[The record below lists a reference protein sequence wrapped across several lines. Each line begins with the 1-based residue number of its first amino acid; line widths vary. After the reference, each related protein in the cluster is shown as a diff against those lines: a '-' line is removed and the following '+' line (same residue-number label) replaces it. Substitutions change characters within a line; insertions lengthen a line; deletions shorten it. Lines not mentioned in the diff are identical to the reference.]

1 MQEVALSNDL
11 TKLTTEIKT
20 YQSIG
25 GQAIFEIGR
34 RLKWVKENDLAHGEF
49 GKWLEQIEI
58 DRTMA
63 FRFMKIA
70 TELNANVAT
79 SQHLGMQALYEI
91 ATMPPDERE
100 QPQQLASG
108 EVKKPDEMTV
118 RELRETKKKL
128 KERDKD
134 VADRDAKINELSDK
148 DPEIVEKVPDDYGM
162 LQGMVENQKATI
174 DRYIKDNSELREEID
189 DLQDRLTD
197 VQPEQTSSL
206 NDILAEFIGKAFPLA
221 DSNEFTKSMN
231 QPSQAKSIQMNIES
245 IDKWCLELKE
255 RFKSSTVIEGD
266 FTNEK

>member
-34 RLKWVKENDLAHGEF
+34 RLKWVKENDLAHGEYDS
-49 GKWLEQIEI
+49 WLKEI
-58 DRTMA
+58 NTSRSQA
-63 FRFMKIA
+63 HKFIKVA
-70 TELNANVAT
+70 KEYSNVPT
-79 SQHLGMQALYEI
+79 SAHLGINVLYEI
-91 ATMPPDERE
+91 ATMPPDERDK
-100 QPQQLASG
+100 PQTLESG
-108 EVKKPDEMTV
+108 ETKKPDEMTV

-148 DPEIVEKVPDDYGM
+148 EPEIVEKVPDDYGM

-189 DLQDRLTD
+189 DLQDQLTD
-197 VQPEQTSSL
+197 RQPEQTSSL
-206 NDILAEFIGKAFPLA
+206 NDLLAEFIGKAFPLA
-221 DSNEFTKSMN
+221 DSNEFVKSMN
-231 QPSQAKSIQMNIES
+231 HPSQAKSIQMNIES